1 MGGAID
7 TPGKQRPRRHCHGH
21 RGACDDGACER
32 SDGLDGADGVGPA
45 RYGSVRN
52 MIADLPCSARVLC
65 SQHWIGTPTL
75 GY

>member
-1 MGGAID
+1 MDAGSD
-7 TPGKQRPRRHCHGH
+7 TPESSIHG
-21 RGACDDGACER
+21 GPVQATAGACER
-32 SDGLDGADGVGPA
+32 SDGRDGADGVGPA